1 MALAMPRPLKVFKTH
16 IGFYDLVV
24 AAPSMKAAAEA
35 WHASPRL
42 FAQGFAAV
50 TQEPDAVEAALAE
63 PGLVLKRPHGKHAS
77 WKAEPD
83 APAAPRLTARQK
95 QKAKTSEKAR
105 KAKAAAE
112 KRARAAAAKRA
123 RAEAK
128 DELAEIE
135 REEAQ
140 LRQRRQQ
147 LRKKFSLHAVR

>member
-1 MALAMPRPLKVFKTH
+1 MPRPLKVFKTH

-24 AAPSMKAAAEA
+24 AAPSMKAAAAA

-50 TQEPDAVEAALAE
+50 TQEPETVRAALAE
-63 PGLVLKRPHGKHAS
+63 PGLVLKKPHGKPAP

-95 QKAKTSEKAR
+95 DKAAASDKAR
-105 KAKAAAE
+105 KRKEAQE

-123 RAEAK
+123 KAQAK

-135 REEAQ
+135 KEEAA
-140 LRQRRQQ
+140 LRQRRQS
-147 LRKKFSLHAVR
+147 LRRKFSLHAMR